1 MTVNNKKSMK
11 ILRLPEVMEQTG
23 LARSSIYRKMGEGSF
38 PQGIK
43 LGARATG
50 WRESE
55 LIAWSESLPVYNQQ
69 VKP

>member
-1 MTVNNKKSMK
+1 MKITIPMK

-23 LARSSIYRKMGEGSF
+23 LARSTIYRKMGEGSF
-38 PQGIK
+38 PCGVK

-55 LIAWSESLPVYNQQ
+55 LVQWSEGLTTYNQQ
-69 VKP
+69 VKS